1 MATAAIHA
9 QGSFDCEFA
18 ECANSWGRFDNARQE
33 KIAKFQGMNLYVK
46 NLVDEV
52 DDDRLRT
59 EFTPHGTIT
68 SAKVMRDTAGK
79 SRALALCATHP
90 PRR

>member
-1 MATAAIHA
+1 MC
-9 QGSFDCEFA
+9 QFL
-18 ECANSWGRFDNARQE
+18 GRFDNARQE

-79 SRALALCATHP
+79 SRGFGFVCYTSPEEVSPIASPLMQ
-90 PRR
+90 